1 MILLSSIDTERRL
14 EVSYQDQGGG
24 SVRISSRYRVFAWGN
39 ENVLNNIVNVI
50 KATALYILKW

>member
-1 MILLSSIDTERRL
+1 MILLSSIVTERRL

-39 ENVLNNIVNVI
+39 ENILNNILNVI
-50 KATALYILKW
+50 NSTELYSLKW